1 MAMIRAAVLLLAA
14 LPAHA
19 TIVVVGVVDGGL
31 IGRSRCYV
39 PPGAPRMHVPEVRRV
54 APTPPARRGPEL
66 ICVEWED
73 NRCVRRSIQ
82 MEWRAK

>member
-39 PPGAPRMHVPEVRRV
+39 PPGAPRMQVAEVRR
-54 APTPPARRGPEL
+54 APPAKRRPEL
-66 ICVEWED
+66 ICVEWEED
-73 NRCVRRSIQ
+73 RCVRRSIQ